1 MQKVFSILLPFVII
15 TFLSCNDKND
25 LQSDKTVNGFDTTL
39 NLNNPYVN
47 ADQSCLDLSWFPV
60 DYPIEKMKG
69 NDSLH
74 LIAKLTYSRPHKKG
88 RVLFGESAESL
99 CAYGVP
105 WRLGA
110 NEATE
115 IDLFEN
121 VNIAGQ
127 NIPKGTY
134 VVYCIPH
141 ADRWTIIFNTN
152 LHTWGLHI
160 NTAKDIFKT
169 DIPVL
174 KQDPALEE
182 FTMVFK
188 ENSTGADLI
197 MAWDNVKTVLPIVF
211 SKYGFP

>member
-1 MQKVFSILLPFVII
+1 MQKFLKILLPFLFI
-15 TFLSCNDKND
+15 TFLSCNEKNELKKDKEAD
-25 LQSDKTVNGFDTTL
+25 
-39 NLNNPYVN
+39 NLDSAVKSNNPYVN
-47 ADQSCLDLSWFPV
+47 QDQSYLDMSWFPV

-74 LIAKLTYSRPHKKG
+74 LIAKLIYSRPHKKG
-88 RVLFGESAESL
+88 RILFAESKESL

-115 IDLFEN
+115 IELFEN

-134 VVYCIPH
+134 VLYCIPH
-141 ADRWTIIFNTN
+141 ADRWTIIFNSN

-160 NTAKDIFKT
+160 NQAKDIFKT
-169 DIPVL
+169 DVPVL
-174 KQDPALEE
+174 KQEPALED

-188 ENSTGADLI
+188 ENTTGADLI

-211 SKYGFP
+211 SK

>member
-1 MQKVFSILLPFVII
+1 MQKFLRILLPFLFI
-15 TFLSCNDKND
+15 TFLSCDEKNELKKDKEAD
-25 LQSDKTVNGFDTTL
+25 
-39 NLNNPYVN
+39 NLDSAVKSNNPYVN
-47 ADQSCLDLSWFPV
+47 QDQSYLDMSWFPV

-74 LIAKLTYSRPHKKG
+74 LIAKLIYSRPHKKG
-88 RVLFGESAESL
+88 RILFAESKESL

-115 IDLFEN
+115 IELFEN

-127 NIPKGTY
+127 NIPKGSY
-134 VVYCIPH
+134 VLYCIPH
-141 ADRWTIIFNTN
+141 ADRWTIIFNSN

-160 NTAKDIFKT
+160 NQAKDIFKT
-169 DIPVL
+169 DVPVL
-174 KQDPALEE
+174 KQEPALED

-188 ENSTGADLI
+188 ENTTGADLI

-211 SKYGFP
+211 SK

>member
-1 MQKVFSILLPFVII
+1 MFKVFSFLMVAVLITLFSCKEKNVIR
-15 TFLSCNDKND
+15 TNPKESSTDSVSKND
-25 LQSDKTVNGFDTTL
+25 
-39 NLNNPYVN
+39 NPYVKP
-47 ADQSCLDLSWFPV
+47 DQSWLDMSWCPV
-60 DYPIEKMKG
+60 NYPIEKMKG

-74 LIAKLTYSRPHKKG
+74 LIAKLIYSRPHKKG

-99 CAYGVP
+99 CAFGTP

-115 IDLFEN
+115 LELFEN

-134 VVYCIPH
+134 ILYCVPH
-141 ADRWTIIFNTN
+141 ADRWTIIFNSN

-160 NTAKDIFKT
+160 NPAKDIFKT
-169 DIPVL
+169 DVPVL
-174 KQDPALEE
+174 KQEPVLED

-188 ENSTGADLI
+188 ESTTGADLI

-211 SKYGFP
+211 SKSR

>member
-1 MQKVFSILLPFVII
+1 MQKFLRILLPFLFI
-15 TFLSCNDKND
+15 TFLSCNEKNELKKDKEADNLD
-25 LQSDKTVNGFDTTL
+25 SAIKSD
-39 NLNNPYVN
+39 NPYVK
-47 ADQSCLDLSWFPV
+47 ADQSYLDMSWFPV

-74 LIAKLTYSRPHKKG
+74 LIAKLIYSRPHKKG
-88 RVLFGESAESL
+88 RILFAESKESL

-115 IDLFEN
+115 IELFEN

-127 NIPKGTY
+127 NIPKGSY
-134 VVYCIPH
+134 VLYCIPH
-141 ADRWTIIFNTN
+141 ADRWTIIFNSN

-160 NTAKDIFKT
+160 NQAKDIFKT
-169 DIPVL
+169 DVPVL
-174 KQDPALEE
+174 KQEPALED

-188 ENSTGADLI
+188 ENTTGADLI

-211 SKYGFP
+211 SK

>member
-1 MQKVFSILLPFVII
+1 MQKFLRILLSFLFI
-15 TFLSCNDKND
+15 TFLSCNKKNELKKDKEADN
-25 LQSDKTVNGFDTTL
+25 L
-39 NLNNPYVN
+39 NSAVKSNNPYVN
-47 ADQSCLDLSWFPV
+47 QDQSYLDMSWFPV

-69 NDSLH
+69 NDSLK
-74 LIAKLTYSRPHKKG
+74 LIAKLIYSRPHKKG
-88 RVLFGESAESL
+88 RILFAESKESL

-115 IDLFEN
+115 IELFEN

-127 NIPKGTY
+127 NIPKGSY
-134 VVYCIPH
+134 VLYCIPH
-141 ADRWTIIFNTN
+141 ADRWTIIFNSN

-160 NTAKDIFKT
+160 NQAKDIFKT
-169 DIPVL
+169 DVPVL
-174 KQDPALEE
+174 KQEPALED

-188 ENSTGADLI
+188 ENTTGADLI

-211 SKYGFP
+211 SK

>member
-1 MQKVFSILLPFVII
+1 MQKFLKILLPFLFI
-15 TFLSCNDKND
+15 TFLSCNEKNELKKDKEAN
-25 LQSDKTVNGFDTTL
+25 
-39 NLNNPYVN
+39 NLDSAIKSNNPYVN
-47 ADQSCLDLSWFPV
+47 QDQSYLDMSWFPV

-74 LIAKLTYSRPHKKG
+74 LIAKLIYSRPHKKG
-88 RVLFGESAESL
+88 RILFAESKESL

-115 IDLFEN
+115 IELFEN

-127 NIPKGTY
+127 NIPKGSY
-134 VVYCIPH
+134 VLYCIPH
-141 ADRWTIIFNTN
+141 ADRWTIIFNSN

-169 DIPVL
+169 DVPVL
-174 KQDPALEE
+174 KQEPALED

-188 ENSTGADLI
+188 ENTTGADLI

-211 SKYGFP
+211 SK

>member
-1 MQKVFSILLPFVII
+1 MQKSLRILLPYLFIF
-15 TFLSCNDKND
+15 FLSCNEKNE
-25 LQSDKTVNGFDTTL
+25 LKKGKEANNL
-39 NLNNPYVN
+39 NSAIKSNNPYVQ
-47 ADQSCLDLSWFPV
+47 ADQSYLDMSWFPV

-74 LIAKLTYSRPHKKG
+74 LIAKLIYSRPHKKG
-88 RVLFGESAESL
+88 RILFAESKESL

-115 IDLFEN
+115 IELFEN
-121 VNIAGQ
+121 VNIAGT
-127 NIPKGTY
+127 NIMKGSY
-134 VVYCIPH
+134 ILYCIPH
-141 ADRWTIIFNTN
+141 ADRWTIIFNSN

-160 NTAKDIFKT
+160 NQAKDIFKT
-169 DIPVL
+169 DVPVL
-174 KQDPALEE
+174 KQEPALED

-188 ENSTGADLI
+188 ENTTGADLI

-211 SKYGFP
+211 SK

>member
-1 MQKVFSILLPFVII
+1 MQKFLRILLPFLFI
-15 TFLSCNDKND
+15 TFLSCDEKNELKKDKEAD
-25 LQSDKTVNGFDTTL
+25 
-39 NLNNPYVN
+39 NLDSAVKSNNPYVN
-47 ADQSCLDLSWFPV
+47 QDQSYLDMSWFPV

-74 LIAKLTYSRPHKKG
+74 LIAKLIYSRPHKKG
-88 RVLFGESAESL
+88 RILFSESKESL

-115 IDLFEN
+115 IELFEN

-127 NIPKGTY
+127 NIPKGSY
-134 VVYCIPH
+134 VLYCIPH
-141 ADRWTIIFNTN
+141 ADRWTIIFNSN

-160 NTAKDIFKT
+160 NQAKDIFKS
-169 DIPVL
+169 DVPVL
-174 KQDPALEE
+174 KQEPALED

-188 ENSTGADLI
+188 ENTTGADLI

-211 SKYGFP
+211 SK

>member
-1 MQKVFSILLPFVII
+1 MQKFLRILLPFLFI
-15 TFLSCNDKND
+15 TFLSCNEKNELKKDKGAD
-25 LQSDKTVNGFDTTL
+25 SLDSAIKS
-39 NLNNPYVN
+39 NNPYVN
-47 ADQSCLDLSWFPV
+47 QDQSYLDMSWFPV

-74 LIAKLTYSRPHKKG
+74 LIAKLIYSRPHKKG
-88 RVLFGESAESL
+88 RILFAESKESL

-115 IDLFEN
+115 IELFEN

-127 NIPKGTY
+127 NIPKGSY
-134 VVYCIPH
+134 VLYCIPH
-141 ADRWTIIFNTN
+141 ADRWTIIFNSN

-160 NTAKDIFKT
+160 NQAKDIFKT
-169 DIPVL
+169 DVPVL
-174 KQDPALEE
+174 KQEPALED

-188 ENSTGADLI
+188 ENTTGADLI

-211 SKYGFP
+211 SK

>member
-1 MQKVFSILLPFVII
+1 MQKFLRILLPFLFI
-15 TFLSCNDKND
+15 TFLSCNEKNELKKDKEAD
-25 LQSDKTVNGFDTTL
+25 
-39 NLNNPYVN
+39 NLDSAVKSNNPYVN
-47 ADQSCLDLSWFPV
+47 QDQSYLDMSWFPV

-74 LIAKLTYSRPHKKG
+74 LIAKLIYSRPHKKG
-88 RVLFGESAESL
+88 RILFAESKESL

-115 IDLFEN
+115 IELFEN

-127 NIPKGTY
+127 NIPKGSY
-134 VVYCIPH
+134 VLYCIPH
-141 ADRWTIIFNTN
+141 ADRWTIIFNSN

-160 NTAKDIFKT
+160 NQAKDIFKT
-169 DIPVL
+169 DVPVL
-174 KQDPALEE
+174 KQEPALED

-188 ENSTGADLI
+188 ENTTGADLI

-211 SKYGFP
+211 SK

>member
-1 MQKVFSILLPFVII
+1 MEKFLRILLPFLFI
-15 TFLSCNDKND
+15 TFLSCNEKNELKKDKGAD
-25 LQSDKTVNGFDTTL
+25 SLDSAIKS
-39 NLNNPYVN
+39 NNPYVN
-47 ADQSCLDLSWFPV
+47 QDQSYLDMSWFPV

-74 LIAKLTYSRPHKKG
+74 LIAKLIYSRPHKKG
-88 RVLFGESAESL
+88 RILFAKSKESL

-115 IDLFEN
+115 IQLFEN

-127 NIPKGTY
+127 NIPKGSY
-134 VVYCIPH
+134 VLYCIPH
-141 ADRWTIIFNTN
+141 ADRWTIIFNSN

-160 NTAKDIFKT
+160 NQAKDIFKT
-169 DIPVL
+169 DVPVL
-174 KQDPALEE
+174 KQEPALED

-188 ENSTGADLI
+188 ENTTGADLI

-211 SKYGFP
+211 SK

>member
-1 MQKVFSILLPFVII
+1 MEKFLRILLPFLFI
-15 TFLSCNDKND
+15 TFVSCNAKNELKKDKEA
-25 LQSDKTVNGFDTTL
+25 VNLDSAVKS
-39 NLNNPYVN
+39 NNPYVN
-47 ADQSCLDLSWFPV
+47 QDQSYLDMSWFPV

-74 LIAKLTYSRPHKKG
+74 LIAKLIYSRPHKKG
-88 RVLFGESAESL
+88 RILFAESKESL

-115 IDLFEN
+115 IELFEN

-127 NIPKGTY
+127 NIPKGSY
-134 VVYCIPH
+134 VLYCIPH
-141 ADRWTIIFNTN
+141 ADRWTIIFNSN

-160 NTAKDIFKT
+160 NQAKDIFKT
-169 DIPVL
+169 DVPVL
-174 KQDPALEE
+174 KQEPALED

-188 ENSTGADLI
+188 ENTTGADLI

-211 SKYGFP
+211 SK

>member
-1 MQKVFSILLPFVII
+1 MQKFLKILLPFLFI
-15 TFLSCNDKND
+15 TFLSCNEKNELKKDKEVD
-25 LQSDKTVNGFDTTL
+25 
-39 NLNNPYVN
+39 NLDSAVKSNNPYVN
-47 ADQSCLDLSWFPV
+47 QDQSYLDMSWFPV

-74 LIAKLTYSRPHKKG
+74 LIAKLIYSRPHKKG
-88 RVLFGESAESL
+88 RILFAESKESL

-115 IDLFEN
+115 IELFEN

-127 NIPKGTY
+127 NIPKGSY
-134 VVYCIPH
+134 VLYCIPH
-141 ADRWTIIFNTN
+141 ADRWTIIFNSN

-174 KQDPALEE
+174 KQEPALED

-188 ENSTGADLI
+188 ENATGADLI

-211 SKYGFP
+211 SK

>member
-1 MQKVFSILLPFVII
+1 MQKSLRILLPYLFIF
-15 TFLSCNDKND
+15 FLSCNEKNE
-25 LQSDKTVNGFDTTL
+25 LKKGKEANNL
-39 NLNNPYVN
+39 NSAIKSNNPYVQ
-47 ADQSCLDLSWFPV
+47 ADQSYLDMSWFPV

-74 LIAKLTYSRPHKKG
+74 LIAKLIYSRPHKKG
-88 RVLFGESAESL
+88 RILFAESKESL

-115 IDLFEN
+115 IELFEN
-121 VNIAGQ
+121 VNIAGK
-127 NIPKGTY
+127 NIPKGSY
-134 VVYCIPH
+134 VLYCIPH
-141 ADRWTIIFNTN
+141 ADRWTIIFNSN

-160 NTAKDIFKT
+160 NQAKDIFKT
-169 DIPVL
+169 DVPVL
-174 KQDPALEE
+174 KQEPALED

-188 ENSTGADLI
+188 ENTTGADLI

-211 SKYGFP
+211 SK

>member
-1 MQKVFSILLPFVII
+1 MQKFLRILLSFLFI
-15 TFLSCNDKND
+15 TFLSCNEKNELKKDKEAD
-25 LQSDKTVNGFDTTL
+25 
-39 NLNNPYVN
+39 NLDSAVKSNNPYVN
-47 ADQSCLDLSWFPV
+47 QDQSYLDMSWFPV

-74 LIAKLTYSRPHKKG
+74 LIAKLIYSRPHKKG
-88 RVLFGESAESL
+88 RILFAESKESL

-115 IDLFEN
+115 IELFEN

-127 NIPKGTY
+127 NIPKGSY
-134 VVYCIPH
+134 VLYCIPH
-141 ADRWTIIFNTN
+141 ADRWTIIFNSN

-169 DIPVL
+169 DVPVL
-174 KQDPALEE
+174 KQEPALED

-188 ENSTGADLI
+188 ENNTGADLI

-211 SKYGFP
+211 SK

>member
-1 MQKVFSILLPFVII
+1 MQKFLRILFPFLFI
-15 TFLSCNDKND
+15 TFLSCNEKNELKKDKEVD
-25 LQSDKTVNGFDTTL
+25 
-39 NLNNPYVN
+39 NLDSAIKSNNPYVN
-47 ADQSCLDLSWFPV
+47 EDQSYLDMSWFPV

-74 LIAKLTYSRPHKKG
+74 LIAKLIYSRPHKKG
-88 RVLFGESAESL
+88 RILFAESKESL

-115 IDLFEN
+115 IELFEN

-127 NIPKGTY
+127 NIPKGSY
-134 VVYCIPH
+134 VLYCIPH
-141 ADRWTIIFNTN
+141 ADRWTIIFNSN

-174 KQDPALEE
+174 KQEPTLED

-188 ENSTGADLI
+188 ENTTGADLI

-211 SKYGFP
+211 SK

>member
-1 MQKVFSILLPFVII
+1 MQKIFTVLVLIGIVVFA
-15 TFLSCNDKND
+15 SCKDKND
-25 LQSDKTVNGFDTTL
+25 KQNSTGNKALATTANSD
-39 NLNNPYVN
+39 NPYVKE
-47 ADQSCLDLSWFPV
+47 DQSCLDMSWFPV

-74 LIAKLTYSRPHKKG
+74 LIAKLIYSRPHQKG
-88 RVLFGESAESL
+88 RNLFGETTGSL
-99 CAYGVP
+99 CVYGTP

-115 IDLFEN
+115 IELFEN
-121 VNIAGQ
+121 VNIAGT
-127 NIPKGTY
+127 NIPKGSY
-134 VVYCIPH
+134 VLYCIPH
-141 ADRWTIIFNTN
+141 ADRWTIIFNSN
-152 LHTWGLHI
+152 LHTWGLTL

-169 DIPVL
+169 DVPVL
-174 KQDPALEE
+174 KQEPSLEE

-211 SKYGFP
+211 SK

>member
-1 MQKVFSILLPFVII
+1 MQKSLRILLPYLFIF
-15 TFLSCNDKND
+15 FLSCNEKNE
-25 LQSDKTVNGFDTTL
+25 LKKGKEANNL
-39 NLNNPYVN
+39 NSAIKSNNPYVQ
-47 ADQSCLDLSWFPV
+47 ADQSYLDMSWFPV

-74 LIAKLTYSRPHKKG
+74 LIAKLIYSRPHKKG
-88 RVLFGESAESL
+88 RILFAESKESL

-115 IDLFEN
+115 IELFEN

-127 NIPKGTY
+127 NIPKGSY
-134 VVYCIPH
+134 VLYCIPH
-141 ADRWTIIFNTN
+141 ADRWTIIFNSN

-160 NTAKDIFKT
+160 NQAKDIFKT
-169 DIPVL
+169 DVPVL
-174 KQDPALEE
+174 KQEPALED

-188 ENSTGADLI
+188 ENTTGADLI

-211 SKYGFP
+211 SK

>member
-1 MQKVFSILLPFVII
+1 MQKFLRILLPFLFI
-15 TFLSCNDKND
+15 TFLSCNEKNELKKDKEAD
-25 LQSDKTVNGFDTTL
+25 
-39 NLNNPYVN
+39 NLDSAVKSNNPYVN
-47 ADQSCLDLSWFPV
+47 QDQSYLDMSWFPV

-74 LIAKLTYSRPHKKG
+74 LIAKLIYSRPHKKG
-88 RVLFGESAESL
+88 RILFAESKESL

-115 IDLFEN
+115 IELFEN

-127 NIPKGTY
+127 NIPKGSY
-134 VVYCIPH
+134 VLYCIPH
-141 ADRWTIIFNTN
+141 ADRWTIIFNSN

-169 DIPVL
+169 DVPVL
-174 KQDPALEE
+174 KQEPALED

-188 ENSTGADLI
+188 ENTTGADLI

-211 SKYGFP
+211 SK

>member
-1 MQKVFSILLPFVII
+1 MQKFLRILLPFLFI
-15 TFLSCNDKND
+15 TFLSCNEKNELKKDKEAD
-25 LQSDKTVNGFDTTL
+25 
-39 NLNNPYVN
+39 NLDSAVKSNNPYVN
-47 ADQSCLDLSWFPV
+47 QDQSYLDMSWFPV

-74 LIAKLTYSRPHKKG
+74 LIAKLIYSRPHKKG
-88 RVLFGESAESL
+88 RILFAESKESL

-115 IDLFEN
+115 IELFEN

-127 NIPKGTY
+127 NIPKGSY
-134 VVYCIPH
+134 VLYCIPH
-141 ADRWTIIFNTN
+141 ADRWTIIFNSN

-160 NTAKDIFKT
+160 NQAKDIFKT
-169 DIPVL
+169 DVPVL
-174 KQDPALEE
+174 KQEPSLED

-188 ENSTGADLI
+188 ENTTGADLI

-211 SKYGFP
+211 SK

>member
-1 MQKVFSILLPFVII
+1 MHKLYSVLFATIFIAFISCKEKNVTKSTNGETII
-15 TFLSCNDKND
+15 DSLAKSE
-25 LQSDKTVNGFDTTL
+25 
-39 NLNNPYVN
+39 NPYVQS
-47 ADQSCLDLSWFPV
+47 DQSCLDMSWYPV

-74 LIAKLTYSRPHKKG
+74 LIAKLLYSRPHKKG
-88 RVLFGESAESL
+88 RILFGESKESL

-115 IDLFEN
+115 IEFFEN
-121 VNIAGQ
+121 VNIAGT
-127 NIPKGTY
+127 NILKGSY
-134 VVYCIPH
+134 VLYCIPH
-141 ADRWTIIFNTN
+141 ADRWTIIFNSN

-160 NTAKDIFKT
+160 NQSKDIFKT
-169 DIPVL
+169 DIPVQ
-174 KQDPALEE
+174 KQQPALEE

-188 ENSTGADLI
+188 ENITGANLI

-211 SKYGFP
+211 IK

>member
-1 MQKVFSILLPFVII
+1 MQKIISAFLFSGVVIF
-15 TFLSCNDKND
+15 TSCN
-25 LQSDKTVNGFDTTL
+25 QKTDSKKYTEPVTINSTIHAD
-39 NLNNPYVN
+39 NPYVQ
-47 ADQSCLDLSWFPV
+47 ADQSCLDMSWFPV

-74 LIAKLTYSRPHKKG
+74 LIAKLIYSRPHKKG
-88 RVLFGESAESL
+88 RNLFGETTESL
-99 CAYGVP
+99 CVYGTP

-115 IDLFEN
+115 IELFEN
-121 VNIAGQ
+121 VNVAGT
-127 NIPKGTY
+127 NIPKGSY
-134 VVYCIPH
+134 VLYCIPH
-141 ADRWTIIFNTN
+141 ADRWTIIFNSN
-152 LHTWGLHI
+152 LHTWGLHL

-169 DIPVL
+169 DVPVL
-174 KQDPALEE
+174 RQEPSLEE

-211 SKYGFP
+211 SK

>member
-1 MQKVFSILLPFVII
+1 MHKLYSVLFATIFIAFISCKEKKVIKYTNGETII
-15 TFLSCNDKND
+15 DSLAKSE
-25 LQSDKTVNGFDTTL
+25 
-39 NLNNPYVN
+39 NPYVQS
-47 ADQSCLDLSWFPV
+47 DQSCLDMSWYPV

-74 LIAKLTYSRPHKKG
+74 LIAKLLYSRPHKKG
-88 RVLFGESAESL
+88 RILFGESKESL

-115 IDLFEN
+115 IEFFEN
-121 VNIAGQ
+121 VNIAGT
-127 NIPKGTY
+127 NILKGSY
-134 VVYCIPH
+134 VLYCIPH
-141 ADRWTIIFNTN
+141 ADRWTIIFNSN

-160 NTAKDIFKT
+160 NQSKDIFKT
-169 DIPVL
+169 DIPVQ
-174 KQDPALEE
+174 KQQPALEE

-188 ENSTGADLI
+188 ENITGANLI

-211 SKYGFP
+211 IK

>member
-1 MQKVFSILLPFVII
+1 MQKFLRILLPFLLI
-15 TFLSCNDKND
+15 TFLSCNEKNELKKDKEVD
-25 LQSDKTVNGFDTTL
+25 
-39 NLNNPYVN
+39 NLDSAIKSNNPYVN
-47 ADQSCLDLSWFPV
+47 QDQSYLDMSWFPV

-74 LIAKLTYSRPHKKG
+74 LIAKLIYSRPHKKG
-88 RVLFGESAESL
+88 RILFAESKESL

-115 IDLFEN
+115 IELFEN

-127 NIPKGTY
+127 NIPKGSY
-134 VVYCIPH
+134 VLYCIPH
-141 ADRWTIIFNTN
+141 ADRWTIIFNSN

-160 NTAKDIFKT
+160 NTSKDIFKT
-169 DIPVL
+169 DVPVL
-174 KQDPALEE
+174 KQEPALED

-188 ENSTGADLI
+188 ENTTGADLI
-197 MAWDNVKTVLPIVF
+197 MAWDNVKTILPIVF
-211 SKYGFP
+211 SK

>member
-1 MQKVFSILLPFVII
+1 MQKFLRILLPFLFI
-15 TFLSCNDKND
+15 TFLSCNEKNELKKDKEVD
-25 LQSDKTVNGFDTTL
+25 
-39 NLNNPYVN
+39 NLDSAVKSNNPYVN
-47 ADQSCLDLSWFPV
+47 QDQSYLDMSWFPV

-74 LIAKLTYSRPHKKG
+74 LIAKLIYSRPHKKG
-88 RVLFGESAESL
+88 RILFAESKESL

-115 IDLFEN
+115 IELFEN

-127 NIPKGTY
+127 NIPKGSY
-134 VVYCIPH
+134 VLYCIPH
-141 ADRWTIIFNTN
+141 ADRWTIIFNSN

-160 NTAKDIFKT
+160 NQAKDIFKT
-169 DIPVL
+169 DVPVL
-174 KQDPALEE
+174 KQEPALED

-188 ENSTGADLI
+188 ENTTGADLI
-197 MAWDNVKTVLPIVF
+197 MAWDNVKTVLPIVI
-211 SKYGFP
+211 SK

>member
-1 MQKVFSILLPFVII
+1 MQKFLRILLPFLFI
-15 TFLSCNDKND
+15 TFLSCNEKNELKKDKEAD
-25 LQSDKTVNGFDTTL
+25 SLDSAIKS
-39 NLNNPYVN
+39 NNPYVN
-47 ADQSCLDLSWFPV
+47 QDQSYLDMSWFPV

-74 LIAKLTYSRPHKKG
+74 LIAKLIYSRPHKKG
-88 RVLFGESAESL
+88 RILFAESKESL

-115 IDLFEN
+115 IELFEN

-127 NIPKGTY
+127 NIPKGSY
-134 VVYCIPH
+134 VLYCIPH
-141 ADRWTIIFNTN
+141 ADRWTIIFNSN

-169 DIPVL
+169 DVPVL
-174 KQDPALEE
+174 KQEPALED

-188 ENSTGADLI
+188 ENTTGADLI

-211 SKYGFP
+211 SK

>member
-1 MQKVFSILLPFVII
+1 MQKFLRILFPFLFI
-15 TFLSCNDKND
+15 TFLSCNEKNELKKDKEVD
-25 LQSDKTVNGFDTTL
+25 
-39 NLNNPYVN
+39 NLDSAIKSNNPYVN
-47 ADQSCLDLSWFPV
+47 QDQSYLDMSWFPV

-74 LIAKLTYSRPHKKG
+74 LIAKLIYSRPHKKG
-88 RVLFGESAESL
+88 RILFAESKESL

-115 IDLFEN
+115 IELFEN

-127 NIPKGTY
+127 NIPKGSY
-134 VVYCIPH
+134 VLYCIPH
-141 ADRWTIIFNTN
+141 ADRWTIIFNSN

-160 NTAKDIFKT
+160 NQAKDIFKT
-169 DIPVL
+169 DVPVL
-174 KQDPALEE
+174 KQEPALED

-188 ENSTGADLI
+188 ENTTGADLI

-211 SKYGFP
+211 SK

>member
-1 MQKVFSILLPFVII
+1 MYRVYSFLIVTIFIAFFSCKQKNEVKINNTNTSIDSF
-15 TFLSCNDKND
+15 TKNE
-25 LQSDKTVNGFDTTL
+25 
-39 NLNNPYVN
+39 NPY
-47 ADQSCLDLSWFPV
+47 AKPDQSWLDMSWYPV

-74 LIAKLTYSRPHKKG
+74 LIAKLIYSRPHKKG
-88 RVLFGESAESL
+88 RILFGESKESL

-115 IDLFEN
+115 IELFEN
-121 VNIAGQ
+121 VNIAGK
-127 NIPKGTY
+127 NILKGSY
-134 VVYCIPH
+134 VLYCIPH
-141 ADRWTIIFNTN
+141 ADRWTIIFNSN

-160 NTAKDIFKT
+160 NQSKDIFKT

-174 KQDPALEE
+174 KQEPALED

-188 ENSTGADLI
+188 ENNTGADLI

-211 SKYGFP
+211 SK

>member
-1 MQKVFSILLPFVII
+1 MNKGYSILLVAVF
-15 TFLSCNDKND
+15 TTLFSCKENNVVKNNSKESGIDSVTKND
-25 LQSDKTVNGFDTTL
+25 
-39 NLNNPYVN
+39 NPYVK
-47 ADQSCLDLSWFPV
+47 ADQSWLDMSWFPV

-74 LIAKLTYSRPHKKG
+74 LIAKVIYSRPHKKG
-88 RVLFGESAESL
+88 RMLFGESAESL

-115 IDLFEN
+115 LEFFEN
-121 VNIAGQ
+121 VNIAGK
-127 NIPKGTY
+127 NIQKGSY
-134 VVYCIPH
+134 VLYCIPH
-141 ADRWTIIFNTN
+141 SDRWTIIFNSN
-152 LHTWGLHI
+152 LNTWGLHI
-160 NTAKDIFKT
+160 NPAKDIFKT
-169 DIPVL
+169 DVPVL
-174 KQDPALEE
+174 KQQPALED

-211 SKYGFP
+211 SK

>member
-1 MQKVFSILLPFVII
+1 MQKFLRILLPFLLI
-15 TFLSCNDKND
+15 TFLSCNEKNELKKDKEVD
-25 LQSDKTVNGFDTTL
+25 
-39 NLNNPYVN
+39 NLDSAIKSNNPYVN
-47 ADQSCLDLSWFPV
+47 QDQSYLDMSWFPV

-74 LIAKLTYSRPHKKG
+74 LIAKLIYSRPHKKD
-88 RVLFGESAESL
+88 RILFAESKESL

-115 IDLFEN
+115 IELFEN

-127 NIPKGTY
+127 NIPKGSY
-134 VVYCIPH
+134 VLYCIPH
-141 ADRWTIIFNTN
+141 ADRWTIIFNSN

-169 DIPVL
+169 DVPVL
-174 KQDPALEE
+174 KQEPALED

-188 ENSTGADLI
+188 ENTTGADLI

-211 SKYGFP
+211 SK

>member
-1 MQKVFSILLPFVII
+1 MQKFLKILLPFLFI
-15 TFLSCNDKND
+15 TFLSCNEKNE
-25 LQSDKTVNGFDTTL
+25 LKKGKEAN
-39 NLNNPYVN
+39 NLDSAIKSNNPYVN
-47 ADQSCLDLSWFPV
+47 QDQSYLDMSWFPV

-74 LIAKLTYSRPHKKG
+74 LIAKLIYSRPHKKG
-88 RVLFGESAESL
+88 RILFAESKESL

-115 IDLFEN
+115 IELFEN

-127 NIPKGTY
+127 NIPKGSY
-134 VVYCIPH
+134 VLYCIPH
-141 ADRWTIIFNTN
+141 ADRWTIIFNSN

-169 DIPVL
+169 DVPVL
-174 KQDPALEE
+174 KQEPALED

-188 ENSTGADLI
+188 ENTTGADLI

-211 SKYGFP
+211 SK